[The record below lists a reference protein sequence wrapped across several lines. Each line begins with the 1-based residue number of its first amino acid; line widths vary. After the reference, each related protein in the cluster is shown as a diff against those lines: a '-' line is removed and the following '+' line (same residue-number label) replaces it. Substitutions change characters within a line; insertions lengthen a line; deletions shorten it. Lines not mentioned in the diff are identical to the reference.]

1 MRASSLNSMTLMGN
15 DPSEVW
21 AQARQN
27 AENILECRL
36 LMAEIGG
43 LTEGRLRQSSPFR
56 ELAGAVRRCLR
67 KTSITNKRATISAIK
82 TWSVAW
88 PIGNDCVWLPVL
100 AEGESDLKQHP
111 AISRWLS
118 EPGAPCP
125 FSSDTIK
132 KLAWATIQQEFWSPN
147 SGHPHAVR
155 YVHEYGRQLEQ
166 QMRSGAT
173 TRGSLRLHAPGVFQI
188 FRPSAIY
195 PGRYVVGIFGVALVT
210 DYPCNELPEIDNR
223 NVCAGFD
230 VLRTVE
236 VHRIAPDDVDM
247 PNLSHNL
254 LAAPSATDIHFGYLV
269 KKSHNIICHSFNAVT
284 CAFQLTVFR
293 DYLLSEPPRSE
304 NMNSGTQTHKRAYLQ
319 MATGASVGAD
329 FFCVPTVIL
338 RINNIDLVGIRDD
351 DEFIARLRESR
362 FWDSAGIFTA
372 ERIPDFVLRQFQIVK
387 RQIDLREGSF
397 TNLG

>member
-1 MRASSLNSMTLMGN
+1 MPLIMGS
-15 DPSEVW
+15 DPNEIW
-21 AQARQN
+21 AQARHN
-27 AENILECRL
+27 AETNSECRV

-43 LTEGRLRQSSPFR
+43 IAEGRMVQSSFR
-56 ELAGAVRRCLR
+56 ELAKAVRHCLR
-67 KTSITNKRATISAIK
+67 KSSNKRATISAIK

-88 PIGNDCVWLPVL
+88 PMGSDCVWLPVL
-100 AEGESDLKQHP
+100 ADGESELKQHP

-132 KLAWATIQQEFWSPN
+132 KLAWASIQQEFWSPN
-147 SGHPHAVR
+147 SGQPHALR

-166 QMRSGAT
+166 QLRSGAT

-223 NVCAGFD
+223 NCAGFD

-236 VHRIAPDDVDM
+236 VHRVAPDDDVDM
-247 PNLSHNL
+247 SNQSHNL

-284 CAFQLTVFR
+284 CAFQLTIFR
-293 DYLLSEPPRSE
+293 DYLLSEPPLSE
-304 NMNSGTQTHKRAYLQ
+304 NMNSGMQTHKRAHLQ
-319 MATGASVGAD
+319 MATGVSVGAD

-351 DEFIARLRESR
+351 NEFIARLRGIR
-362 FWDSAGIFTA
+362 FWESAGIFTA
-372 ERIPDFVLRQFQIVK
+372 KNIPDFILRQFMIIR
-387 RQIDLREGSF
+387 RQIDLREGTF